1 MTGEELRQIRTRRG
15 IPKQVLGD
23 LIGASDGD
31 YISELESRDQIPEYA
46 EKMLRQALRL
56 PEPNKPVPN
65 ESVKVRTSSGV
76 RF

>member
-1 MTGEELRQIRTRRG
+1 MTGEELRRIRTRRG
-15 IPKQVLGD
+15 IPKQVLGE

-31 YISELESRDQIPEYA
+31 YISELEASGRIPEYV

-56 PEPNKPVPN
+56 PVPNKPEPN
-65 ESVKVRTSSGV
+65 ESAKVRTSSGV